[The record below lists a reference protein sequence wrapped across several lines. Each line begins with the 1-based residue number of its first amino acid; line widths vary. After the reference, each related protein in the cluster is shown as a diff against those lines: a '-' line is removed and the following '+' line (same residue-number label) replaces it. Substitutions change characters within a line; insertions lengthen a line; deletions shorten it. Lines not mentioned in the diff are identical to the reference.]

1 MSNNLQINVKDAF
14 SFSRWMSVVGSRPF
28 PFPPLDHILLD
39 TVPQQAKQYIKNIQ
53 KFDTLRLNI
62 HIYNSNILDWFV
74 QAPTMTQ

>member
-1 MSNNLQINVKDAF
+1 MH
-14 SFSRWMSVVGSRPF
+14 SVSAVECLSLDIGLSHC
-28 PFPPLDHILLD
+28 PPLDHILLD